1 MTNETQN
8 PKPLKKCTYCNGGCE
23 HLATPLLNGV
33 TCALCGKDVK
43 RDALWTVTYLREL
56 TLFNKTLK
64 VRDVTCDEH
73 LATACS
79 RADSRLRVRPRFI
92 VGPGGT
98 RVMPNGVAPAARGGR

>member
-1 MTNETQN
+1 MDTPEA
-8 PKPLKKCTYCNGGCE
+8 PDHKPLKKCVYCYG
-23 HLATPLLNGV
+23 
-33 TCALCGKDVK
+33 DK

-79 RADSRLRVRPRFI
+79 RASSRLRVRPRFFH
-92 VGPGGT
+92 GPGET
-98 RVMPNGVAPAARGGR
+98 RIMPNGLAPTATGTT